1 MIQVEKLSYGFP
13 DKDLYKD
20 ISFTLTAGQHCALI
34 GSNGCGKSTLVDLLM
49 HPDKYWFDG
58 KVLLDEGC
66 RIGYAS
72 QFSVRDKVQ
81 DCSVFDYLAERFTT
95 LSAQI
100 SAACDAMAAP
110 DLDEAELDRLFA
122 SYQALLDQSEAMD
135 AEHYESAIRKQL
147 RAAGM
152 RELEHTRLA
161 DVSGGEYKLLQIMRE
176 MLLAPNLLVLDEPD
190 VFLDFENL
198 NGLCRLIN
206 DYPGT
211 LLAVTHNRYLL
222 QHCFNKILHL
232 ENTDLQEFDG
242 TYGAYRCALLRE
254 KLALR
259 LQHIEEQ
266 AEIARTEQMVESLR
280 KRATLMVNPTIG
292 QAVNAKQ
299 SQLER
304 LLARQIKAPFIEVRE
319 PQITLP
325 EVRQA
330 AEAQGEMP
338 DGNDF
343 ASTLGSEKMEEA
355 RREAIC
361 GDASAQ
367 DSRVVLQA
375 AGYAVKFDEHLLRD
389 VNFAIRAGEKVALI
403 GGNGAGKTTLLR
415 DILKQENPTIQIDA
429 DTPFAGLSQLDGS
442 AASEDRTVS
451 AVLADAGLQSRQE
464 MRDCLAAYTL
474 PEGALQQKVSQL
486 SGGEQNLLQLAVLA
500 RSGAKLLLLDE
511 PTSHLDLYA
520 QAALARAVKA
530 YRGTILMVTHDFY
543 LAANCADYILLIEDH
558 TVRRIR
564 SRNFRKMV
572 YDRYFDSAYLEID
585 RKKQELETAIS
596 AAFQCDDLTA
606 VDKLLT
612 QLEALQ

>member
-20 ISFTLTAGQHCALI
+20 ISFTLAAGQHCALI

-176 MLLAPNLLVLDEPD
+176 MLLAPNLLLLDEPD

-367 DSRVVLQA
+367 DSRVVLQVSD
-375 AGYAVKFDEHLLRD
+375 YAVKFDEHLLRD

-415 DILKQENPTIQIDA
+415 DILKQENPAIQIDA

-474 PEGALQQKVSQL
+474 PEGALQQKVGQL

-520 QAALARAVKA
+520 QAALARAVEA

-596 AAFQCDDLTA
+596 AAFQRDDLAA